1 MAAKTNE
8 LKVTLPSDLEIRLVR
23 EFDAPAALVFEAS
36 TKPEYVKQ
44 WWGPHGTTMLVCEID
59 LRVGGAWRYVLR
71 NEDGREAAFKG
82 VYREISPP
90 ERMSY
95 TWIFD
100 VPPFDQF
107 EAIETVVLEERD
119 GRTIA
124 TTTVRHQSK
133 EARDGHV
140 QSGMERGAAETLDR
154 LEDLLRRMA

>member
-8 LKVTLPSDLEIRLVR
+8 LKVTLPSDREIQLVR

-44 WWGPHGTTMLVCEID
+44 WWGPHGTTMTVCEID

-90 ERMSY
+90 GRISY

-107 EAIETVVLEERD
+107 EAIETVVLEEVD

-140 QSGMERGAAETLDR
+140 ESGMERGAAETLDR
-154 LEDLLRRMA
+154 LEALLQRML

>member
-8 LKVTLPSDLEIRLVR
+8 LKVTLPSDLEIQLVR
-23 EFDAPAALVFEAS
+23 EFDAPAELVFEAS

-44 WWGPHGTTMLVCEID
+44 WWGPHGTSLAVCEID
-59 LRVGGAWRYVLR
+59 LRVGGEWRYVIR
-71 NEDGREAAFKG
+71 NEDGSEAPFRG
-82 VYREISPP
+82 VYREIDPP
-90 ERMSY
+90 TRVSY
-95 TWIFD
+95 TWIYD
-100 VPPFDQF
+100 VPPFNEF

-124 TTTVRHQSK
+124 TTTVLHQNK

-154 LEDLLRRMA
+154 LEDLLKKSA

>member
-8 LKVTLPSDLEIRLVR
+8 LKVTLPSDLEIQLVR

-44 WWGPHGTTMLVCEID
+44 WWGPRGTSLAVCEID
-59 LRVGGAWRYVLR
+59 LRVGGAWRYVIR
-71 NEDGREAAFKG
+71 NEDGSEDPFRG
-82 VYREISPP
+82 VYREIDAPT
-90 ERMSY
+90 RVSY
-95 TWIFD
+95 TWIYD
-100 VPPFDQF
+100 VAPFNQF

-124 TTTVRHQSK
+124 TTTVLHQTK

-140 QSGMERGAAETLDR
+140 QSGMERGASETLDR
-154 LEDLLRRMA
+154 LEALLQKMV

>member
-8 LKVTLPSDLEIRLVR
+8 LKVTLPSDLEIQLVR
-23 EFDAPAALVFEAS
+23 EFDAPARLVFEAS

-44 WWGPHGTTMLVCEID
+44 WWGPHGTSLSVCEID
-59 LRVGGAWRYVLR
+59 FRVGGEWRYVVR
-71 NEDGREAAFKG
+71 SQDGSEAPFRG
-82 VYREISPP
+82 VYREIVPT
-90 ERMSY
+90 ERVSY
-95 TWIFD
+95 TWIYD

-124 TTTVRHQSK
+124 TTTVVHQTK
-133 EARDGHV
+133 QARDGHV

-154 LEDLLRRMA
+154 LEELLTKMI